1 MNLASASV
9 RFNSWDDARIGN
21 TMTVKDLIEALK
33 QAPQDATVY
42 AYNCD
47 TETDEQVC
55 GLLIET
61 NGAAK
66 AVTVCTADN

>member
-1 MNLASASV
+1 M
-9 RFNSWDDARIGN
+9 
-21 TMTVKDLIEALK
+21 MTVDDLIEALK

-61 NGAAK
+61 NGTAK
-66 AVTVCTADN
+66 AVTICTADN

>member
-1 MNLASASV
+1 
-9 RFNSWDDARIGN
+9 
-21 TMTVKDLIEALK
+21 MTVEDLIEALK
-33 QAPQDATVY
+33 QAPQHATVY

-61 NGAAK
+61 DGTTK
-66 AVTVCTADN
+66 AVTICTADN